1 MSAQPGRPPKWADG
15 TAWPGRGW
23 IFLRAPRLRN
33 DPTESLEQV
42 MDHELVHILLG
53 RAFGRQ
59 PVPRWLQE
67 GLAQLMAGEYTAET
81 TSTLANGVLGD
92 NLLSLYELS
101 RGFPK
106 DALRANLAYAQSADF
121 VAYIQNQYGQ
131 QALQRLIQEMASGE
145 PFAPSIRIA
154 TGRLVDDLDAEWRGR
169 LRESPLQFAPL
180 MSEGV
185 WWALGAMLVPLAW
198 FMVRRRNKKKVARWR
213 REEIL
218 EEALYRAIE
227 RNFPAAEEGHNHPDD
242 TVDGPPIWPIQ

>member
-1 MSAQPGRPPKWADG
+1 M
-15 TAWPGRGW
+15 
-23 IFLRAPRLRN
+23 
-33 DPTESLEQV
+33 
-42 MDHELVHILLG
+42 HILLG
-53 RAFGRQ
+53 RAFGKQ

-131 QALQRLIQEMASGE
+131 QALQTLIQELASGE
-145 PFAPSIRIA
+145 AFAPSIRIA
-154 TGRLVDDLDAEWRGR
+154 TGRLVDDLDAEWRSR
-169 LRESPLQFAPL
+169 LRDSPLQFAPL

-185 WWALGAMLVPLAW
+185 WWALGALLVPLAW
-198 FMVRRRNKKKVARWR
+198 FVVRRRNKKKVDRWR
-213 REEIL
+213 REEVL

-227 RNFPAAEEGHNHPDD
+227 RNFPDADQAGPDPDD
-242 TVDGPPIWPIQ
+242 SAAGPPIWPIQ